1 MRQEALGDM
10 RVPLRLRPGYNAT
23 IMTIGAVIAAIA
35 SSSLVM
41 DAFIL
46 RSGPRAVTLGCDV
59 SSRLSCSTVSS
70 NGWSNLLHVQGV
82 PMPNALLGMVAFPL
96 FIGFGVALM
105 AGFRPNHLLRALMIL
120 GMTLA
125 GCGAVFL
132 LVVSIGIIG
141 VLCPWCL
148 TMDAGVLL
156 VIIGGVRWMIS
167 TGGGPAKVT
176 GSWVSM
182 VLELIPF
189 ALLALVAAFAMT

>member
-1 MRQEALGDM
+1 MKTGT
-10 RVPLRLRPGYNAT
+10 PLRLRPGYNAT
-23 IMTIGAVIAAIA
+23 VMTLGAVIAAIA

-46 RSGPRAVTLGCDV
+46 RSGPRAATLGCDV
-59 SSRLSCSTVSS
+59 SARLSCSTVSS
-70 NGWSNLLHVQGV
+70 DGWSNLLHVQGV
-82 PMPNALLGMVAFPL
+82 PIPNALLGMLAFPL

-105 AGFRPNHLLRALMIL
+105 AGFRPNRLLRSLMVL

-125 GCGAVFL
+125 GCGALFL

-156 VIIGGVRWMIS
+156 IIIGGVRWMRS
-167 TGGGPAKVT
+167 TGGGRAGMT
-176 GSWVSM
+176 GSWASLAVE
-182 VLELIPF
+182 VVPF
-189 ALLALVAAFAMT
+189 ALLAFAVVTAMT